1 MKITKIFYMISTI
14 FLFLSTVM
22 VFIAFILV
30 FAGKI
35 TPVELISLMLTP
47 VLWCILIKFFEEL
60 LDLDERLKKIEMQLK
75 KHISQ
80 KDE

>member
-1 MKITKIFYMISTI
+1 MSTI
-14 FLFLSTVM
+14 FLFLSTVI
-22 VFIAFILV
+22 VFIAFILL

-35 TPVELISLMLTP
+35 TPVELISLMLAP

-60 LDLDERLKKIEMQLK
+60 LDLDERLKKLEMQLK